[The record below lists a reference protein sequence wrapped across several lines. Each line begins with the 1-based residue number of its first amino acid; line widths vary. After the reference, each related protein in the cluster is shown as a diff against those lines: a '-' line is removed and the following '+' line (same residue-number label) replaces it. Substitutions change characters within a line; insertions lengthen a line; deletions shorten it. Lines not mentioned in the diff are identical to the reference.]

1 MTVGIPSTF
10 TPLISRQSL
19 QHLATVFAP
28 STLSKDVL
36 NKLTV
41 SSLTK
46 VEIKST
52 NCVDITLPSP
62 LGTVSDLTSVD
73 QLSCRNLTLEPNS
86 NNAADVF
93 FGQFPYLEEL
103 VISDHCCRRASTLVL
118 DASSAHLRSI
128 RIGADCYSQLPEGAS
143 GTVTLKALPVLESVV
158 VGKRCF
164 GGFSRL
170 CVEGCPELTTVTIGE
185 LCECETGLLR
195 EAEKGYS
202 FEKAAECVIQSP
214 AGGLSSRLDNE
225 ALQTLRVGHACF
237 LAPVTVRL
245 EALPVLRTVEC
256 GALSFCH
263 CELLRMANAPALET
277 LVLHPFAF
285 FYCKEAVV
293 NSERGEM
300 R

>member
-36 NKLTV
+36 NKLIV

-52 NCVDITLPSP
+52 NCVPITLPSP

-118 DASSAHLRSI
+118 AASSAHLRSI

-185 LCECETGLLR
+185 LCDSESCWRSVLTPR
-195 EAEKGYS
+195 QRSTAD
-202 FEKAAECVIQSP
+202 AARGSRLFPRARHRP
-214 AGGLSSRLDNE
+214 AGGVACAADGGVRRAVLLPLRAAAHGQRAGAGD
-225 ALQTLRVGHACF
+225 AGAAPLRV
-237 LAPVTVRL
+237 
-245 EALPVLRTVEC
+245 
-256 GALSFCH
+256 
-263 CELLRMANAPALET
+263 LLLQGGG
-277 LVLHPFAF
+277 
-285 FYCKEAVV
+285 
-293 NSERGEM
+293 GEQ
-300 R
+300 